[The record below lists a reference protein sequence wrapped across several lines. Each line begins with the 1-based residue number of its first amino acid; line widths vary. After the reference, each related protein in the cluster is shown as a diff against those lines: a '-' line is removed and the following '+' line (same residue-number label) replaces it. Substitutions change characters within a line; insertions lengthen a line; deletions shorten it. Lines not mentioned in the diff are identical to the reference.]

1 MLVSFAKS
9 QYKTSGI
16 LDGLKKKKKA
26 DHYYGRCYRKQDE
39 TLAEFHTGLVF

>member
-16 LDGLKKKKKA
+16 LDGLKKKKRLITTMGGATENRMK
-26 DHYYGRCYRKQDE
+26 
-39 TLAEFHTGLVF
+39 L